1 MNRFKQL
8 KENIRMGIQEGTE
21 VTIFAGG
28 CFFAL
33 KQCLELKELI
43 VSCRDI

>member
-28 CFFAL
+28 CFWCTEAVFRV
-33 KQCLELKELI
+33 KELI